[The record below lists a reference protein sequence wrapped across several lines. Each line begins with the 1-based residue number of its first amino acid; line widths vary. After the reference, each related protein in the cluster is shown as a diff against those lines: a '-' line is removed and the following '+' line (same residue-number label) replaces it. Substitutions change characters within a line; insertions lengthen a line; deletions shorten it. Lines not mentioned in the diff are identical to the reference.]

1 MQRKWKDKSKVGKTR
16 QYGKRVIR
24 NRTKERNKTF
34 RHNTTWTYLGGDG
47 SDVGLFSEQVHDV
60 GGEFVA
66 GGLVLLQ
73 LGVVRASDLRQ
84 LGPEKERVNSLLADS
99 YFYNSVWYV
108 PRICAKLALRTKGRK
123 GKMSEKS
130 RKGRKGKSRGKGGE
144 ER

>member
-1 MQRKWKDKSKVGKTR
+1 MAEMGLMWDCSLSR
-16 QYGKRVIR
+16 
-24 NRTKERNKTF
+24 F
-34 RHNTTWTYLGGDG
+34 MTW
-47 SDVGLFSEQVHDV
+47 V
-60 GGEFVA
+60 
-66 GGLVLLQ
+66 
-73 LGVVRASDLRQ
+73 
-84 LGPEKERVNSLLADS
+84 VNSLLADS